1 MSKNIPN
8 QADVVDAKI
17 SDTDRQQYEQLLL
30 KYYQEDKTK
39 SHWEF
44 SIVPGI
50 FKQSLPETDA
60 TKFDTIKEHFGI
72 IPNWDDIIK
81 KLNELNNQVNS
92 NEIQYKLMFLA
103 RHGQGYHNVKHN
115 ENPQLWDD
123 YWSHLNTDGKIV
135 WGPDPEL
142 TELGIEQAKDNNI
155 AWNQEIINNINK
167 NKKLI
172 IPTKFFTSPFR
183 RSIDT
188 LINTW
193 NNIIDLQKIKP
204 LIQENWRETIGDHTC
219 DKRSTRSIIVEKYQ
233 SLGFIIESDFEEE
246 DIYWKSDWRESVAE
260 QAIRQNKGLQQLFN
274 DNPFDQIVS
283 ITSHS
288 GSIRTQLLVLGHRP
302 FAIGTGGMIPVFV
315 KGVKVSQ
322 KLKE

>member
-17 SDTDRQQYEQLLL
+17 SDTDRQQYEELLL
-30 KYYQEDKTK
+30 KYYEENNTK
-39 SHWEF
+39 PHWEF

-60 TKFDTIKEHFGI
+60 TKFDTIKEHFGVI
-72 IPNWDDIIK
+72 CGWDEVIAQ
-81 KLNELNNQVNS
+81 LNELNSQVDS
-92 NEIQYKLMFLA
+92 NEIQYKLLFLA
-103 RHGQGYHNVKHN
+103 RHGQGFHNVKHN

-155 AWNQEIINNINK
+155 AWTKEIENNINK
-167 NKKLI
+167 NKNLI

-183 RSIDT
+183 RSVDT

-193 NNIIDLQKIKP
+193 DNIIDLKEIKP
-204 LIQENWRETIGDHTC
+204 LIQEYWRETIGDHTC
-219 DKRSTRSIIVEKYQ
+219 DKRSTRSIIAEKYE
-233 SLGFIIESDFEEE
+233 SLGFIIEPGFEEE
-246 DIYWKSDWRESVAE
+246 DTYWKPDWRESVAE

-274 DNPFDQIVS
+274 ENHKDQIVS

-315 KGVKVSQ
+315 KGVKVAP
-322 KLKE
+322 K